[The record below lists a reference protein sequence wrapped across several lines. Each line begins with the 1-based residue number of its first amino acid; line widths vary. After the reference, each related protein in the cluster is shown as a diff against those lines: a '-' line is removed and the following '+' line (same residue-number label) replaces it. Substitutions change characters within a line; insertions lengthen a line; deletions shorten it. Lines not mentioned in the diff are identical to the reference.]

1 MAFDLCIGK
10 KQSDSF
16 CISVYFLPIIW
27 YTVNTAIPLGGE
39 HMNYLSVAEIA
50 KKWNISERSVRNY
63 CAQERIPGAVLIGK
77 TWHIPENA
85 EKPARSNGK
94 KMPVK
99 TLLSILQ
106 EEKRTKYAGGIYHKT
121 QIDLTYN
128 SNRIEGSRLTHD
140 QTRYI
145 FETNTIGVENEV
157 LNVDDV
163 IETSN
168 HFRCIDLIIDHAAST
183 LSEHFIKKPHH
194 ILKTGTSDSRKDWF
208 AVGEYKRLPN
218 EVGGMQTSLPEEVA
232 DRMKALLSDYNAVP
246 KKTLDDILDFHV
258 RFERI
263 HPFQDGNGRVGR
275 LIMFKECL
283 KYNIVPFII
292 EENLK
297 LFYYRGLKEWYN
309 EKGYLTDT
317 CLTAQDK
324 YKAYLDYF
332 RIPYEK

>member
-1 MAFDLCIGK
+1 
-10 KQSDSF
+10 
-16 CISVYFLPIIW
+16 
-27 YTVNTAIPLGGE
+27 
-39 HMNYLSVAEIA
+39 MNYLSVAETA

-94 KMPVK
+94 KTPVK
-99 TLLSILQ
+99 ILLSILQ
-106 EEKRTKYAGGIYHKT
+106 EEKRTKYAGSIYHKT

-128 SNRIEGSRLTHD
+128 SNHIEGSRLTHD

-145 FETNTIGVENEV
+145 FETNTIGVEKDV

-183 LSEHFIKKPHH
+183 LSEHFIKKLHH
-194 ILKTGTSDSRKDWF
+194 ILKTGTSDSREDWF

-232 DRMKALLSDYNAVP
+232 DKMKALLSNYNAVP
-246 KKTLDDILDFHV
+246 KKTLDNILDFHV

>member
-1 MAFDLCIGK
+1 
-10 KQSDSF
+10 
-16 CISVYFLPIIW
+16 
-27 YTVNTAIPLGGE
+27 
-39 HMNYLSVAEIA
+39 MNYLSVAETA

-94 KMPVK
+94 KTPVK

-106 EEKRTKYAGGIYHKT
+106 EEKRAKYAGGIYHKT

-128 SNRIEGSRLTHD
+128 SNHIEGNRLTHD

-183 LSEHFIKKPHH
+183 LSEHFIKKLHH
-194 ILKTGTSDSRKDWF
+194 ILKTSTSDSHKDWF